1 MLLRAALAYLALLCA
16 VAAQDVLE
24 FTMGVT
30 DPAPVPGEPF
40 AFTWT
45 GGQASEP
52 VYIVRNYYF
61 GNTPNQDIIYSTQ
74 DILSNAPN
82 NGSWTYNVPLDIF
95 AGRYS
100 FSIGYNP
107 FMLSDQTGI
116 FTILPSQTSKVT
128 DAAPATTN
136 TAYQSY
142 RGCGLVPLPDF
153 TYTGYQ
159 PPCTVTSSGQ
169 TRTIYPIV
177 PVGLS
182 SSFFGTS
189 YLASA
194 SPITSQSS
202 TSTVSSSASVN
213 TAFATGV
220 YAQALQCP
228 TPVTPS
234 TTKLTASG
242 TTTIFSLVGCTP
254 TASANNN
261 GAGTCHTSGYSTF
274 SVSGPTSVCC
284 PGGWSTTPLD
294 SELFCFTSIAQIGR
308 RAELKDRQVSTQTL
322 EASPSPLIMIS
333 GLAFTNAGIVTAAA
347 EETGSPLSSG
357 GSLTTRGP
365 STATKS
371 AASTSTTNSDGIALS
386 PVAGAVRA
394 VAALVGWLY
403 FLVV

>member
-1 MLLRAALAYLALLCA
+1 MLLRAALAHLALRCA

-107 FMLSDQTGI
+107 FMLSGQTGI

-128 DAAPATTN
+128 NAAPATTN

-142 RGCGLVPLPDF
+142 QGCGLVPLPDF

-169 TRTIYPIV
+169 TRTVYPIV
-177 PVGLS
+177 PVELS

-194 SPITSQSS
+194 APITSHVS
-202 TSTVSSSASVN
+202 TSTVFSSPSVN

-242 TTTIFSLVGCTP
+242 TTTIFSLVGCTS
-254 TASANNN
+254 TASTTNN
-261 GAGTCHTSGYSTF
+261 GAGKCHPSGYSTF
-274 SVSGPTSVCC
+274 SVSGTTSVCC
-284 PGGWSTTPLD
+284 PGGWSTTPLN
-294 SELFCFTSIAQIGR
+294 SELFCFTSMGQIER
-308 RAELKDRQVSTQTL
+308 RAALNDRQVSTQTL
-322 EASPSPLIMIS
+322 VANPNPLVEIS
-333 GLAFTNAGIVTAAA
+333 GLAFTQAGIVTAAT
-347 EETGSPLSSG
+347 EGSESSSSSG
-357 GSLTTRGP
+357 SVSTGAP
-365 STATKS
+365 PTATEP
-371 AASTSTTNSDGIALS
+371 AASTSSKQSSGLALS
-386 PVAGAVRA
+386 PESVIARA
-394 VAALVGWLY
+394 VAALVGLLF
-403 FLVV
+403 FLLR